1 MSAERATGDAA
12 EAPLATVDDYNE
24 MGRAVTE
31 EELAA
36 VEAAA
41 LDWTPPED

>member
-1 MSAERATGDAA
+1 MRKNE
-12 EAPLATVDDYNE
+12 PATVDDYNE

-41 LDWTPPED
+41 LAWSPPED